1 MISRSLLLIL
11 AAYARMHL
19 CAKFYANR
27 TTRLRVIQTAPD
39 VTDRQSNSLFTARA
53 QIATEP
59 EAARGRC
66 KALYSNIIFS
76 DLLKV
81 STERQRAGHT
91 GSLDRAT
98 QVVLAHVTGRVA
110 AARLRLDWSNSRFAA
125 MWLGGL
131 RMRYT

>member
-1 MISRSLLLIL
+1 MRTDDIRI
-11 AAYARMHL
+11 
-19 CAKFYANR
+19 NR
-27 TTRLRVIQTAPD
+27 QTYGTEIDSASD
-39 VTDRQSNSLFTARA
+39 VSDGQTDRLFTARA

-59 EAARGRC
+59 EGTRGRC

-110 AARLRLDWSNSRFAA
+110 AERLCLD
-125 MWLGGL
+125 
-131 RMRYT
+131 